1 MDNKF
6 SFGVK
11 NKLLQNLK
19 DADCNPDLITKFLQL
34 EEIGSISGQ
43 LKLLF
48 RHRKVLLDKL
58 HLNQKQIDCLDYLIF
73 SLEHNT
79 KL

>member
-1 MDNKF
+1 MDDKF
-6 SFGVK
+6 SFGDK

>member
-1 MDNKF
+1 MDDKF

>member
-1 MDNKF
+1 MDDKF

-11 NKLLQNLK
+11 KKLLQNLK

>member
-1 MDNKF
+1 MDDKF

-73 SLEHNT
+73 SLEHTT

>member
-1 MDNKF
+1 MDDKF

-19 DADCNPDLITKFLQL
+19 DADCNPDLITKFLQF

>member
-6 SFGVK
+6 AFGVK

-19 DADCNPDLITKFLQL
+19 DADYNPDLITKFLQL

>member
-1 MDNKF
+1 MDDKF
-6 SFGVK
+6 AFGVN

>member
-1 MDNKF
+1 MDDKF

-19 DADCNPDLITKFLQL
+19 DADCNPDLITKFLQF

-48 RHRKVLLDKL
+48 QHRKVLLDKL

>member
-19 DADCNPDLITKFLQL
+19 DADCNPDLITKFLQF

>member
-6 SFGVK
+6 AFGVK